1 LVRSTQIE
9 KKMQR
14 LSPSAIR
21 RKNKLRRR
29 RRSLKDSY
37 PRLNNKSN
45 NSRLK
50 KKMLRIGK
58 RMSKMISKM

>member
-1 LVRSTQIE
+1 
-9 KKMQR
+9 MQR